1 MSRQDVI
8 KALKVSERE
17 APYVWDV
24 QDEDERPATPD
35 ELAHGLALARKR
47 GRVADSGVNGADRM
61 SPLKMHP
68 GFSSSRRDSI
78 QAFGIIQKN

>member
-17 APYVWDV
+17 APYVWDG
-24 QDEDERPATPD
+24 QNEDERTATPE

-47 GRVADSGVNGADRM
+47 GRVADSGVNGTDRM
-61 SPLKMHP
+61 SPLKNA
-68 GFSSSRRDSI
+68 S
-78 QAFGIIQKN
+78 GI